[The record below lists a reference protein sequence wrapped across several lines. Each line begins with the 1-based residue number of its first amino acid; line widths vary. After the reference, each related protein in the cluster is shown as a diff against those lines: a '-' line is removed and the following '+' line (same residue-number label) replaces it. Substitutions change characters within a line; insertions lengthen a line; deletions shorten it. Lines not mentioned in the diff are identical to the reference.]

1 MQDNNRT
8 ITPNIVDFA
17 TLLQM
22 MNTLVSRGKI
32 TQKQKEITAQR
43 IAEQYELSPLYL

>member
-1 MQDNNRT
+1 MQDNKMM
-8 ITPNIVDFA
+8 IAPNIVDFA

-22 MNTLVSRGKI
+22 MNTLVSKGKI
-32 TQKQKEITAQR
+32 TQRQKEITAQR